1 MGLDAQV
8 IAIGPFAADI
18 ASALEYGEKRYE
30 GVPAGATVVSTVFLA
45 ATTDESVALAAA
57 FGVGAFEMGK
67 HKLDA
72 SCANIEAL
80 IAQFGEADAGN
91 FKRLAGRGFEFYYM
105 PNG

>member
-8 IAIGPFAADI
+8 IAIGPFSTGI
-18 ASALEYGEKRYE
+18 ASALEYGEQRYE
-30 GVPAGATVVSTVFLA
+30 GVPAGATVVSMVFLA

-67 HKLDA
+67 HRLDA
-72 SCANIEAL
+72 QKADIDKLTEL
-80 IAQFGEADAGN
+80 FGEADARN
-91 FKRLAGRGFEFYYM
+91 FQRLAGSGFDFFYM